1 MTRLSIDGEATER
14 TERTERIEHTDPP
27 AQAADA
33 TEADGGTEAADG
45 GAADAAE
52 APVAPLSDAKQIVA
66 LELEVAE
73 LKEAHTRAL
82 ADYLNYRRR
91 SEQHWTERARA
102 TLADAVSRY
111 LPLLDDLDRAVANVD
126 GDISG
131 HQWVDGIRLVHQKFH
146 ETIAGSGLE
155 TIATAGLAFDPRV
168 HEAIAFAPGPQGQI
182 IEAVR
187 AGYAIQDHV
196 VRPAQVVVGD
206 GNPPPEAEQQR

>member
-1 MTRLSIDGEATER
+1 MTRPSIDGEATER
-14 TERTERIEHTDPP
+14 TERTDRIGHTDPP

-33 TEADGGTEAADG
+33 TEADGAT
-45 GAADAAE
+45 ADAAE
-52 APVAPLSDAKQIVA
+52 APAAPLSDAEQIVA

-82 ADYLNYRRR
+82 ADHLNYRRR
-91 SEQHWTERARA
+91 SEQNWTDRARA

-126 GDISG
+126 GEISG

-155 TIATAGLAFDPRV
+155 TIATAGRAFDPRV

-187 AGYAIQDHV
+187 AGYTIQGHV

-206 GNPPPEAEQQR
+206 VNPPPEAEQQR

>member
-1 MTRLSIDGEATER
+1 MTRPSIDGDATER
-14 TERTERIEHTDPP
+14 TGHGEHPP
-27 AQAADA
+27 AQAADGA
-33 TEADGGTEAADG
+33 TV
-45 GAADAAE
+45 DAAE
-52 APVAPLSDAKQIVA
+52 APAAPLSDAERIVA

-82 ADYLNYRRR
+82 ADHLNYRRR
-91 SEQHWTERARA
+91 SEQHWTGRARA

-111 LPLLDDLDRAVANVD
+111 LPLLDDLDRALANVD
-126 GDISG
+126 ADISSDQG
-131 HQWVDGIRLVHQKFH
+131 DQWVDGIRLVHQKFH

-168 HEAIAFAPGPQGQI
+168 HETIAFAPGPQGQI

-187 AGYAIQDHV
+187 AGYTIQDHV

-206 GNPPPEAEQQR
+206 GNPPPEAEQQQ

>member
-1 MTRLSIDGEATER
+1 MTRPSIDGEATER
-14 TERTERIEHTDPP
+14 TERTDRIGHTDPP

-33 TEADGGTEAADG
+33 TEADGAT
-45 GAADAAE
+45 ADAAE
-52 APVAPLSDAKQIVA
+52 APVAPLSDAEQIVA

-82 ADYLNYRRR
+82 ADHLNYRRR
-91 SEQHWTERARA
+91 SEQNWTDRARA

-126 GDISG
+126 GEISG

-155 TIATAGLAFDPRV
+155 TIATAGRAFDPRV

-187 AGYAIQDHV
+187 AGYTIQDHV